1 MTGERRARA
10 DQAARRTNAAA
21 ELLATGCDV
30 AEASRQLARRH
41 RISERQA
48 RRYVER
54 ARDSG
59 PMEVPSA
66 KIVFTVKL
74 PIDLARRVRQ
84 QARRS
89 GETISAVVARALTEF
104 LERLGTRS
112 RDGR

>member
-1 MTGERRARA
+1 M
-10 DQAARRTNAAA
+10 NAAA
-21 ELLATGCDV
+21 ELLASGCNI
-30 AEASRQLARRH
+30 AEAVRHLARRH

-54 ARDSG
+54 AHGSG
-59 PMEVPSA
+59 PVEVPSA

-74 PIDLARRVRQ
+74 PIDVVRRVRQ

-89 GETISAVVARALTEF
+89 GQTISAVVALALTDF
-104 LERLGTRS
+104 LERLGVGS

>member
-1 MTGERRARA
+1 MAGEQRARA
-10 DQAARRTNAAA
+10 DQAARRINTAAK
-21 ELLATGCDV
+21 LLVSGCDI
-30 AEASRQLARRH
+30 AEAGRQLAHRY

-59 PMEVPSA
+59 PVEVPSA

-74 PIDLARRVRQ
+74 PIELVRRVRQ

-89 GETISAVVARALTEF
+89 GQTISAVVALALTEF
-104 LERLGTRS
+104 LERFRPGS
-112 RDGR
+112 RDGP

>member
-1 MTGERRARA
+1 MAGKHRARA
-10 DQAARRTNAAA
+10 DQAARRVNAAA
-21 ELLATGCDV
+21 ELLASGCDV

-41 RISERQA
+41 RISGRQA

-59 PMEVPSA
+59 PVEVPSA

-74 PIDLARRVRQ
+74 PTDLVRRVRQ

-89 GETISAVVARALTEF
+89 GQTISSVVALALKEF
-104 LERLGTRS
+104 LDRLGAGA

>member
-1 MTGERRARA
+1 MAGERRARA
-10 DQAARRTNAAA
+10 DQSARRVNAAA
-21 ELLATGCDV
+21 ELLASGSGV
-30 AEASRQLARRH
+30 AEATRQLARRH

-59 PMEVPSA
+59 PVEVPSA

-74 PIDLARRVRQ
+74 PGDLVRRVRQ

-89 GETISAVVARALTEF
+89 GQTISAVVALALHEF
-104 LERLGTRS
+104 LERLGSSS

>member
-1 MTGERRARA
+1 MTGGHRARA
-10 DQAARRTNAAA
+10 DQAARRVNAAT
-21 ELLATGCDV
+21 ELLAAGYDF
-30 AEASRQLARRH
+30 AEAIRQLARRH

-48 RRYVER
+48 RRYLER

-59 PMEVPSA
+59 PVKVPSA

-74 PIDLARRVRQ
+74 SIDLVRRVRQ

-89 GETISAVVARALTEF
+89 GQTISAVVGLALTEF
-104 LERLGTRS
+104 LDRLGVGS

>member
-1 MTGERRARA
+1 MAGEHRARA
-10 DQAARRTNAAA
+10 DQSARRVNAAA
-21 ELLATGCDV
+21 ELLASGEDI
-30 AEASRQLARRH
+30 AEATRQLARRY

-59 PMEVPSA
+59 PVKVPSA

-74 PIDLARRVRQ
+74 PADLVRRVRQ
-84 QARRS
+84 QAKRR
-89 GETISAVVARALTEF
+89 GQTISAIVAQALNEF
-104 LERLGTRS
+104 LERLGAGT

>member
-1 MTGERRARA
+1 MAGERRARA
-10 DQAARRTNAAA
+10 DQSARRVNAAVK
-21 ELLATGCDV
+21 LLASGVDI
-30 AEASRQLARRH
+30 AEATRQLARRF

-59 PMEVPSA
+59 PVEVPSA

-74 PIDLARRVRQ
+74 SANLVRRVRQ
-84 QARRS
+84 QAKRS
-89 GETISAVVARALTEF
+89 GQTISAIVALALNEF
-104 LERLGTRS
+104 LERLGAS